1 MVYNVTL
8 FASGNGSNV
17 ENIIK
22 YFVGNNSIKILLVVC
37 NNKDAFVLE
46 RTHKYKVST
55 KIISNAELKDGS
67 LYNYL
72 KKTSTTH
79 IVLAGFMNLIPLNL
93 VRH

>member
-55 KIISNAELKDGS
+55 KIISNAELKDG
-67 LYNYL
+67 LL
-72 KKTSTTH
+72 KVSYH
-79 IVLAGFMNLIPLNL
+79 RDIPEAEKPK
-93 VRH
+93 VIEIKSKK